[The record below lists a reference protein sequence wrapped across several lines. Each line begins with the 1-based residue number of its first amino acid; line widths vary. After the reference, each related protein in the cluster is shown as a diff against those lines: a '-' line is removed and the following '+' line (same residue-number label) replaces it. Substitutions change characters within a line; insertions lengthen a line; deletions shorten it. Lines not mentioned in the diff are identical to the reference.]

1 MRNLIDLGKKPDRAF
16 FAADEGMATHIL
28 ASRLAHLV
36 QAGMLA
42 KKSYAPEQ
50 RKAVYGLTE
59 KGRAFMPS
67 LLEVAN
73 GTAPQPIF
81 PCGHLLPRAPV
92 RLG

>member
-1 MRNLIDLGKKPDRAF
+1 
-16 FAADEGMATHIL
+16 MATHIL
-28 ASRLAHLV
+28 ASQLAHLV

-50 RKAVYGLTE
+50 CKAAYGLTE
-59 KGRAFMPS
+59 KGLAFILS

-73 GTAPQPIF
+73 GSAPQPLF